1 MQWLR
6 FFVSTL
12 ILRYYKA
19 QKFEVRTYESGE
31 SENHPSCCPNKDT
44 LLLIL
49 CLVLRAVVILFFNK
63 SCYDFA

>member
-12 ILRYYKA
+12 FLRYYKA
-19 QKFEVRTYESGE
+19 QKFEVRTDESGE

-49 CLVLRAVVILFFNK
+49 CLVLRA
-63 SCYDFA
+63 SCYIIF